1 MNKFLIFVFLL
12 ISFLS
17 LATEEQKKA
26 LLKKA
31 KSAITE
37 QEIINT
43 SIELTAFY
51 ESYDYLKWQAS
62 VLELKEKYKKTENKK
77 QKFRITISLAK
88 NAIAAGKQ
96 VEFQQYFKTLISEK
110 KYVDNITLIDFNH
123 LQIKS
128 LILAGNYEQAKKLAN
143 QNLFIAQQTRKNRFV
158 SESYATLAEIYSLQ
172 NNMDSAYVCGS
183 YSISFAKRSDSKQR
197 LFQSLHEQAVI
208 FAYFENYEAAVNKE
222 LQVLQMAESDDN
234 LYYQVVAFQSIA
246 LYSLE
251 IKNLEVALIY
261 LMRAKDL
268 NLKLKDQ
275 RISGTN
281 TLIEAGIYV
290 NRKQFVEATN
300 TINKAEKVYKT
311 NKDYKNLGNIQLT
324 KGIIALKLNSFQ
336 NSLTAFELAS
346 TYFTRSGNLLNQ
358 NLVNQFLGEVYL
370 LKNELISS
378 EKYLKIALVE
388 NEKRGLK
395 SVKIQTIYKL
405 LSQLYFKKNDLQ
417 KAVKYQFLYIDCLEK
432 STILNSAAIVARMTE
447 GNLRE
452 ERERLIE
459 FQKESIERK
468 KKEEEIKSL
477 QLSRQLFISGII
489 SGLIIVAF
497 IFYILRLRQEKLKQ
511 KQREMELSQ
520 SLLRTQM
527 NPHFIFNAMSVIQSY
542 IYANDPD
549 KSSQFLVNFSRLIR
563 LILENSPKE
572 FIPIEL
578 EVEILEKYLQAQK
591 MRFDNRFSYSIEVDD
606 NLLNVSAMVPP
617 MITQPFV
624 ENAIEHGQLHT
635 IKGGHITIS
644 ISEKD
649 TMIQIQI
656 TDNGVGRKGA
666 QKTKKIKSHKSMAI
680 NITKERIEIINFK
693 YKKQGSI
700 LIEDFNKEKQ
710 TGTIVAILL
719 PLYIDKL

>member
-1 MNKFLIFVFLL
+1 M
-12 ISFLS
+12 S

-110 KYVDNITLIDFNH
+110 KYVDNSTLIDFNH

>member
-110 KYVDNITLIDFNH
+110 KYVDNSTLIDFNH

>member
-62 VLELKEKYKKTENKK
+62 VLELKEKYKKTKNKK

-311 NKDYKNLGNIQLT
+311 NKDYKNLGNIQLA
-324 KGIIALKLNSFQ
+324 KGIIALKMNSFQ

-606 NLLNVSAMVPP
+606 NLLNASAMVPP

>member
-1 MNKFLIFVFLL
+1 M
-12 ISFLS
+12 
-17 LATEEQKKA
+17 
-26 LLKKA
+26 
-31 KSAITE
+31 
-37 QEIINT
+37 
-43 SIELTAFY
+43 
-51 ESYDYLKWQAS
+51 
-62 VLELKEKYKKTENKK
+62 
-77 QKFRITISLAK
+77 
-88 NAIAAGKQ
+88 
-96 VEFQQYFKTLISEK
+96 
-110 KYVDNITLIDFNH
+110 
-123 LQIKS
+123 
-128 LILAGNYEQAKKLAN
+128 
-143 QNLFIAQQTRKNRFV
+143 
-158 SESYATLAEIYSLQ
+158 
-172 NNMDSAYVCGS
+172 
-183 YSISFAKRSDSKQR
+183 
-197 LFQSLHEQAVI
+197 
-208 FAYFENYEAAVNKE
+208 
-222 LQVLQMAESDDN
+222 
-234 LYYQVVAFQSIA
+234 
-246 LYSLE
+246 
-251 IKNLEVALIY
+251 
-261 LMRAKDL
+261 
-268 NLKLKDQ
+268 
-275 RISGTN
+275 
-281 TLIEAGIYV
+281 
-290 NRKQFVEATN
+290 
-300 TINKAEKVYKT
+300 
-311 NKDYKNLGNIQLT
+311 
-324 KGIIALKLNSFQ
+324 
-336 NSLTAFELAS
+336 
-346 TYFTRSGNLLNQ
+346 
-358 NLVNQFLGEVYL
+358 
-370 LKNELISS
+370 
-378 EKYLKIALVE
+378 
-388 NEKRGLK
+388 
-395 SVKIQTIYKL
+395 
-405 LSQLYFKKNDLQ
+405 
-417 KAVKYQFLYIDCLEK
+417 KYQFLYIDCLEK

-606 NLLNVSAMVPP
+606 NLLNASAMVPP